1 MDGPDTTTRQQ
12 VADNYGVYTYAVYLF
27 LMTIWWGQSWGT
39 ATACPYSLLEEYV
52 EVGAHPLEVV
62 LKIICQVIGGL
73 ASFRWVKYIWM
84 MEFAQTHVGRGIDDC
99 SADLQVPVFFGFL
112 IECVLTCACRIISRA
127 LAFNYSGGYF
137 NPVLATGLKWNCRGH
152 TNTEHI
158 IVYWAGSILGAML
171 SIKLWNLATVKNV
184 LVGPFKPKED

>member
-1 MDGPDTTTRQQ
+1 MYPAGEGGLGSLATRRRALQLEHYTDPDNMSILVSSLTIATQMALSHVIRGRLSEMLQNEMLKGCLLELVAAAEMCGTCYELVI

-73 ASFRWVKYIWM
+73 ASFR
-84 MEFAQTHVGRGIDDC
+84 
-99 SADLQVPVFFGFL
+99 
-112 IECVLTCACRIISRA
+112 
-127 LAFNYSGGYF
+127 
-137 NPVLATGLKWNCRGH
+137 
-152 TNTEHI
+152 
-158 IVYWAGSILGAML
+158 
-171 SIKLWNLATVKNV
+171 
-184 LVGPFKPKED
+184 